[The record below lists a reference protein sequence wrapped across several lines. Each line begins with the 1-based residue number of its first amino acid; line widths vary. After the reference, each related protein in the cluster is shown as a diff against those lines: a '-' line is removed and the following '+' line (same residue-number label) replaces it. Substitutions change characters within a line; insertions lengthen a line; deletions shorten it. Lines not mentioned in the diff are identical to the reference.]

1 MPHDATHDPVCG
13 ANALPAPGWVAT
25 GPGYTRAIALAS
37 VGPGWASL
45 IHFLFDLIE
54 RRQQQ
59 QDTSRRPLPIRVAQ
73 VKEKFGG
80 LRFYYDRLENTDE
93 ETEEVEMLT
102 RAVRLAEH
110 LSFYLCEQC
119 GALGRPRR
127 GGWVRTLCDTHATTR
142 GESAT

>member
-1 MPHDATHDPVCG
+1 MQRDAIHNPARR
-13 ANALPAPGWVAT
+13 ANSLPAPGWVAT

-37 VGPGWASL
+37 VGAGWASL

-54 RRQQQ
+54 RRQPQ
-59 QDTSRRPLPIRVAQ
+59 QDTSSRPLPIRVAQ

-93 ETEEVEMLT
+93 ETEDIDALM
-102 RAVRLAEH
+102 RAVRLAER

-119 GALGRPRR
+119 GALGRPRA
-127 GGWVRTLCDTHATTR
+127 GGWCGRCDTHATTT
-142 GESAT
+142 GEAAS